1 MKLSTS
7 AYIKKNVFPQVFV
20 NPQLNQMNVNQR
32 LYYSN
37 KVLKHI
43 EKQKEK
49 NGELEKAQEEL
60 NCEFNDLLLKNKR
73 LMSDFCQHVAK
84 QTNFTEWITQQ
95 VKEQA
100 TLHAEL
106 VDKQNAQ
113 SQVLQSIS
121 QNVSSLSST
130 QANHTN
136 QLSNQK
142 LEMEKVKEDVS
153 KIDELQ
159 STYSKQLSE
168 FNHETVS
175 LKDQVLQQGKD
186 TENLFQEQ
194 ESLNRLLSA
203 QQKQIDAHYLELS
216 NQLDE
221 QNHFVKSE
229 LDEHRKAHDE
239 MNQKFSTQ
247 DEINKDVEQH
257 YNKLNNKLLV
267 QDKIN
272 EDVEQQ
278 YNKLNDQLLAQNKI
292 NEKVTSSIHDHDRKM
307 SNFSDRLSQQEA
319 LYQLL
324 HAKLLDVDEQHN
336 HLFHQLNGHET
347 SISRLDQHLLDHD
360 HVQQNLYEELFFQK
374 EELLY
379 QVKKFEDMYN
389 DLHSNM
395 KKRIKAL
402 KRHIAKTVALN
413 FAMFNSS
420 TEQQIQ
426 YELSTSTNED
436 DKKYGELIQ
445 KLNDQVKE
453 NLDLKR
459 ELVKTN
465 YKGPFVEL
473 FKGLPSN
480 FPIDSILINGKNIDV
495 TRFLNISSEGSIAH
509 FTDELQVKTFDC
521 NKIDGVNWGKETF
534 ETKSNDYN

>member
-257 YNKLNNKLLV
+257 YNKLN
-267 QDKIN
+267 
-272 EDVEQQ
+272 
-278 YNKLNDQLLAQNKI
+278 DQLLDQNKI
-292 NEKVTSSIHDHDRKM
+292 NEEVTSSIHDHEQKM
-307 SNFSDRLSQQEA
+307 INFSDRLSQQEA

-324 HAKLLDVDEQHN
+324 HAKLLDVDDQHN
-336 HLFHQLNGHET
+336 HLYQQLNEHET

-360 HVQQNLYEELFFQK
+360 HVHKNLYEELFSQK

-379 QVKKFEDMYN
+379 QVKKYEDMYN
-389 DLHSNM
+389 ELHNNM

-420 TEQQIQ
+420 TEQQTQ
-426 YELSTSTNED
+426 YELSTSTNEA

-453 NLDLKR
+453 NVDLKR
-459 ELVKTN
+459 ELIKTN

-509 FTDELQVKTFDC
+509 FTDELQVKTVDC
-521 NKIDGVNWGKETF
+521 NKIDGVNWGKETLDN
-534 ETKSNDYN
+534 KPNDYN

>member
-1 MKLSTS
+1 MSTS

-20 NPQLNQMNVNQR
+20 KPQLDQMNVNQR

-49 NGELEKAQEEL
+49 NGALEKAQEEL
-60 NCEFNDLLLKNKR
+60 FCEFNDLSLKNKR

-84 QTNFTEWITQQ
+84 QTNFTDWITQQ

-106 VDKQNAQ
+106 VDKQKTH
-113 SQVLQSIS
+113 SQDIQSIS
-121 QNVSSLSST
+121 HNVSSLSST
-130 QANHTN
+130 QTNHTN
-136 QLSNQK
+136 QLTNQK
-142 LEMEKVKEDVS
+142 LELGKIKEDVS

-168 FNHETVS
+168 FNHETDL
-175 LKDQVLQQGKD
+175 LKDQVLRQGKD
-186 TENLFQEQ
+186 NESLLQEQ
-194 ESLNRLLSA
+194 ENLNRLLST
-203 QQKQIDAHYLELS
+203 QQKQIDTHYHELS

-221 QNHFVKSE
+221 HKKVHDE
-229 LDEHRKAHDE
+229 LNQKLASQDE
-239 MNQKFSTQ
+239 MN
-247 DEINKDVEQH
+247 N
-257 YNKLNNKLLV
+257 
-267 QDKIN
+267 
-272 EDVEQQ
+272 DVEQQ
-278 YNKLNDQLLAQNKI
+278 YNKLNDQFLAQIKI
-292 NEKVTSSIHDHDRKM
+292 NEDVTSSIHDHEQKM
-307 SNFSDRLSQQEA
+307 INFSDRLSQQEA

-324 HAKLLDVDEQHN
+324 HVKLMDVDEQHN
-336 HLFHQLNGHET
+336 HLYQQLNEHET
-347 SISRLDQHLLDHD
+347 TISKLDEHLLNHD
-360 HVQQNLYEELFFQK
+360 HVHKDLYEELFFQK

-379 QVKKFEDMYN
+379 QVKKYEDMYN
-389 DLHSNM
+389 ELHNNM

-402 KRHIAKTVALN
+402 KRHIAKTVAMN

-420 TEQQIQ
+420 TDQQTQ
-426 YELSTSTNED
+426 YELPTSTNED

-445 KLNDQVKE
+445 KLNDQVKV
-453 NLDLKR
+453 NIDLKR
-459 ELVKTN
+459 ELSNTN

-480 FPIDSILINGKNIDV
+480 FPIDSILINGKNVDV

-521 NKIDGVNWGKETF
+521 NKIDGVNWGKETL
-534 ETKSNDYN
+534 ETKPNDYN